1 MLLKI
6 KRLIHS
12 LSVHSNTFRTQSI
25 RKTAAYCAT
34 ICAALLLLGCA
45 NTQQHTQS
53 TIANDPLSPQN
64 LQSSAAQINN
74 MAQAE
79 QIERDAI
86 ARQNA
91 ADIELKNNQAA
102 CYRQFFVNRCLDQQ
116 ANIRNQIWDQ
126 AQIERSAARL
136 YIRQAQAEQQR
147 VALMQKVK
155 AYQQKEAAKAAE
167 RARNAAEY
175 AARQKAHAEKLAQA
189 KAQEAAKAA
198 QRAQNVE
205 DYNAKV
211 KRIEEIKR
219 QRILKAQQPQPAI
232 EVHGDQPRQREDGVR
247 GGAGKAD
254 GDVHRGTRPWATL
267 AEDRRHDELAIEPI
281 ADDHGAALHGQQ
293 EHECVTELVQ

>member
-1 MLLKI
+1 M
-6 KRLIHS
+6 
-12 LSVHSNTFRTQSI
+12 
-25 RKTAAYCAT
+25 
-34 ICAALLLLGCA
+34 
-45 NTQQHTQS
+45 QQHTQS

-64 LQSSAAQINN
+64 LQSSAAQINS

-232 EVHGDQPRQREDGVR
+232 EQAP
-247 GGAGKAD
+247 
-254 GDVHRGTRPWATL
+254 
-267 AEDRRHDELAIEPI
+267 
-281 ADDHGAALHGQQ
+281 
-293 EHECVTELVQ
+293 

>member
-12 LSVHSNTFRTQSI
+12 TSVHSTAFRAQSI

-34 ICAALLLLGCA
+34 ICATLLLLGCA
-45 NTQQHTQS
+45 NVQQHTQS

-116 ANIRNQIWDQ
+116 ANSRNRIWDQ

-136 YIRQAQAEQQR
+136 YIRQQQAEAQR
-147 VALMQKVK
+147 TALTEKLATYNREEAQK
-155 AYQQKEAAKAAE
+155 APQ

-175 AARQKAHAEKLAQA
+175 NALQQAQQARIAQA
-189 KAQEAAKAA
+189 QAEQQADAP

-205 DYNAKV
+205 DFNAKV
-211 KRIEEIKR
+211 KRIEAIK
-219 QRILKAQQPQPAI
+219 QKRIEDAKKLMPQ
-232 EVHGDQPRQREDGVR
+232 
-247 GGAGKAD
+247 
-254 GDVHRGTRPWATL
+254 
-267 AEDRRHDELAIEPI
+267 
-281 ADDHGAALHGQQ
+281 
-293 EHECVTELVQ
+293 

>member
-12 LSVHSNTFRTQSI
+12 SSIHSKAFLAQSS

-34 ICAALLLLGCA
+34 IFTALLLLGCA
-45 NTQQHTQS
+45 NSQQHTQS
-53 TIANDPLSPQN
+53 TLANDPLSPQN
-64 LQSSAAQINN
+64 LNNSAAQINS

-91 ADIELKNNQAA
+91 ADAELTIAQAE
-102 CYRQFFVNRCLDQQ
+102 CHRRFFVNRCLDQQ
-116 ANIRNQIWDQ
+116 ANIRHQIWDQ
-126 AQIERSAARL
+126 AQIDRSAARL

-147 VALMQKVK
+147 IALMQKIA

-211 KRIEEIKR
+211 KRIEAIKQ
-219 QRILKAQQPQPAI
+219 QRILKAQQAAEKAAQTNHPQ
-232 EVHGDQPRQREDGVR
+232 
-247 GGAGKAD
+247 
-254 GDVHRGTRPWATL
+254 
-267 AEDRRHDELAIEPI
+267 
-281 ADDHGAALHGQQ
+281 
-293 EHECVTELVQ
+293 

>member
-12 LSVHSNTFRTQSI
+12 TSVHSTAFRAQSI

-34 ICAALLLLGCA
+34 ICATLLLLGCA
-45 NTQQHTQS
+45 NVQQHIQS

-64 LQSSAAQINN
+64 LQSSAAQINS

-91 ADIELKNNQAA
+91 ADSELKNNQAA

-116 ANIRNQIWDQ
+116 ANSRNRIWDQ

-147 VALMQKVK
+147 IALMQKVN

-175 AARQKAHAEKLAQA
+175 AARQKAHADKLAQA
-189 KAQEAAKAA
+189 KAQEAANAA

-219 QRILKAQQPQPAI
+219 QRIQKAQQAA
-232 EVHGDQPRQREDGVR
+232 E
-247 GGAGKAD
+247 KA
-254 GDVHRGTRPWATL
+254 
-267 AEDRRHDELAIEPI
+267 
-281 ADDHGAALHGQQ
+281 
-293 EHECVTELVQ
+293 VQSGNTQ